1 MKTLKLT
8 KAIASSL
15 IVASVLV
22 LSPIG
27 VSASW
32 RQDNRGWWYT
42 EGHSWSVGWRLI
54 DGKWYYFGQ
63 DGYMA
68 HDTIIDG
75 YKIDSNGVWIQ
86 NNTGSVNSGAVNNG
100 NLQNEQQQPSQQQK
114 QQPKQ

>member
-1 MKTLKLT
+1 
-8 KAIASSL
+8 
-15 IVASVLV
+15 
-22 LSPIG
+22 
-27 VSASW
+27 
-32 RQDNRGWWYT
+32 
-42 EGHSWSVGWRLI
+42 
-54 DGKWYYFGQ
+54 
-63 DGYMA
+63 MA